1 MKYLSLKKVVL
12 FILSAAILISPSISA
27 FSRNQKLKIILFYS
41 PHCGHCIKLEKEFM
55 PKIMDKYKDKI
66 YLESLNVD
74 NNKNLS
80 LLVSLSRQY
89 RANRAGVPSIFVG
102 NDFLVG
108 TKEIED
114 NLERLIYKY
123 SHKKSVLPYLF
134 SGINL
139 VEQFKTISVLTIVS
153 AGLIDGINPCAFA
166 VIVFFISFL
175 GVYGYSRREIVYIGL
190 SYILSVFVT
199 YILIGLGLFEFF
211 YSVSHFYFIMKLF
224 YYSIAAFC
232 FILSGFAL
240 YDFIRYKKTKE
251 NDGLILQLPLFL
263 KKRINFVIG
272 AGLRNRSYARI
283 IELCGISLLV
293 GFCVSLLEAA
303 CTGQVYVPTI
313 AFILKLP
320 QLRIRA
326 AAYLILYNL
335 MFILPLIIIFALSL
349 LGMSSKQFNLFL
361 KNNLAKIKA
370 LMVFFFLGMGI
381 FILWLS

>member
-1 MKYLSLKKVVL
+1 MKHLFLKRTVL
-12 FILSAAILISPSISA
+12 LVLSAAIFIFPSLNVLSKD
-27 FSRNQKLKIILFYS
+27 QKLKVILFYS
-41 PHCGHCIKLEKEFM
+41 SHCGHCIKLEKEFM
-55 PKIMDKYKDKI
+55 PRIINRYKDKVD
-66 YLESLNVD
+66 LETLNVED
-74 NNKNLS
+74 SKNLNV
-80 LLVSLSRQY
+80 LVSLSRQY
-89 RANRAGVPSIFVG
+89 GKNRAGVPSVFVG
-102 NDFLVG
+102 NDFIVG
-108 TKEIED
+108 TREIEN
-114 NLERLIYKY
+114 NLERLIDKY
-123 SHKKSVLPYLF
+123 LRKRPVLPYLF
-134 SGINL
+134 SGVNL
-139 VEQFKTISVLTIVS
+139 VEQFKAISVLTIVS

-175 GVYGYSRREIVYIGL
+175 SVYGYNKREIVYIGL
-190 SYILSVFVT
+190 SYVLSVFIT

-211 YSVSHFYFIMKLF
+211 YSMSHFYFIMKLF
-224 YYSIAAFC
+224 YYSIAVFC
-232 FILSGFAL
+232 FVLSGFAL
-240 YDFIRYKKTKE
+240 YDFIRYRKTKE

-272 AGLRNRSYARI
+272 AGLRRKSYTRI

-349 LGMSSKQFNLFL
+349 LGVSSKKFNLFL
-361 KNNLAKIKA
+361 KNNLARIKV
-370 LMVFFFLGMGI
+370 LMVFFFLGMGM

>member
-1 MKYLSLKKVVL
+1 M
-12 FILSAAILISPSISA
+12 P
-27 FSRNQKLKIILFYS
+27 RIINR
-41 PHCGHCIKLEKEFM
+41 
-55 PKIMDKYKDKI
+55 YKDKVD
-66 YLESLNVD
+66 LETLNVED
-74 NNKNLS
+74 SKNLNV
-80 LLVSLSRQY
+80 LVSLSRQY
-89 RANRAGVPSIFVG
+89 GKNRAGVPSVFVG
-102 NDFLVG
+102 NDFIVG
-108 TKEIED
+108 TREIEN
-114 NLERLIYKY
+114 NLERLIDKY
-123 SHKKSVLPYLF
+123 LRKRPVLPYLF
-134 SGINL
+134 SGVNL
-139 VEQFKTISVLTIVS
+139 VEQFKAISVLTIVS

-175 GVYGYSRREIVYIGL
+175 SVYGYNKREIVYIGL
-190 SYILSVFVT
+190 SYVLSVFIT

-211 YSVSHFYFIMKLF
+211 YSMSHFYFIMKLF
-224 YYSIAAFC
+224 YYSIAVFC
-232 FILSGFAL
+232 FVLSGFAL
-240 YDFIRYKKTKE
+240 YDFIRYRKTKE

-272 AGLRNRSYARI
+272 AGLRRKSYTRI

-349 LGMSSKQFNLFL
+349 LGVSSKKFNLFL
-361 KNNLAKIKA
+361 KNNLARIKV
-370 LMVFFFLGMGI
+370 LMVFLFLGMGM

>member
-1 MKYLSLKKVVL
+1 MRSLSIRKIVFLAL
-12 FILSAAILISPSISA
+12 SFIFIFPSLSALSK
-27 FSRNQKLKIILFYS
+27 NHKLKVLLFYS
-41 PHCGHCIKLEKEFM
+41 PHCGHCIKLEKEFL
-55 PKIMDKYKDKI
+55 PKISNKYKDKI
-66 YLESLNVD
+66 DLRYLNVE
-74 NNKNLS
+74 NPKNLS

-89 RANRAGVPSIFVG
+89 HVNRAGVPSIFIG
-102 NDFLVG
+102 NDFITG
-108 TKEIED
+108 TKEIEN
-114 NLERLIYKY
+114 NLEQLIYKY
-123 SHKKSVLPYLF
+123 LHKRSVLPYLF
-134 SGINL
+134 SGVNL
-139 VEQFKTISVLTIVS
+139 VEQFKAVSVFTIVS
-153 AGLIDGINPCAFA
+153 AGLVDGINPCAFA

-175 GVYGYSRREIVYIGL
+175 SVYGYSRREIVYIGL
-190 SYILSVFVT
+190 SYVISVFIT
-199 YILIGLGLFEFF
+199 YILIGLGLFGFF
-211 YSVSHFYFIMKLF
+211 YSMSRFYFIMKLF

-251 NDGLILQLPLFL
+251 SDGLILQLPLFL

-272 AGLRNRSYARI
+272 AGLRKKSYIRI

-335 MFILPLIIIFALSL
+335 MFILPLIIIFTLSL
-349 LGMSSKQFNLFL
+349 LGVSSKQFNLFL
-361 KNNLAKIKA
+361 KNNLARIKA
-370 LMVFFFLGMGI
+370 VMAFFFLGMGI